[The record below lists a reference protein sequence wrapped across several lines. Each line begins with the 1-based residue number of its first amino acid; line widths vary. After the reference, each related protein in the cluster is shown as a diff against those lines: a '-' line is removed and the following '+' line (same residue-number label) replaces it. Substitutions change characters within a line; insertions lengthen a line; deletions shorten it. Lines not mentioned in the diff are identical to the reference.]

1 MSLATDPRYRS
12 IRLAW
17 LNNDAAGN
25 EIVQVFAKPSGG
37 SWSLVRSIVV
47 GASSQLGSWDTALP
61 VTAYELAM
69 RYIVVNVPAVGYE
82 SSDPDAWTAATAP
95 DSKTTFNST
104 AETPVL
110 SATEFAGAATPIT
123 LSWATAQ
130 LECPYLVEKN
140 IGAGW
145 VTVVADLEATSYP
158 YTVPGGELN
167 TTVQFR
173 VTPKRGSVAGT
184 ASNTVSVLMTVVVG
198 QPTITTSTFDAST
211 GRVSLAW
218 TAATNALTYL
228 VEKRIGVGAWSTVT
242 TISGLST
249 TYDITAA
256 EANQTLQFRVTG
268 QNGAV
273 SGTPSATANVAT
285 TMTVGVTTIGTMS
298 KSQGGVGTGAI
309 PWSIAVSGNV
319 VASGTL
325 TGQQVEWSQDGV
337 VFETD
342 TIGAAATLASKLLNG
357 GTTPPGFVTWP
368 GSYGYVFSVRV
379 RGVAAGPTYGPWS
392 ASASIVV

>member
-25 EIVQVFAKPSGG
+25 EIVQVFAKAAGG
-37 SWSLVRSIVV
+37 AWALVRSIVV
-47 GASSQLGSWDTALP
+47 GAGSQLGSWDTALP

-69 RYIVVNVPAVGYE
+69 RYVVVNVPAVGYE
-82 SSDPDAWTAATAP
+82 STDPDAWTAPTAA
-95 DSKTTFNST
+95 DSKTTVNSS

-110 SATEFAGAATPIT
+110 SATAFAGASTPIT

-158 YTVPGGELN
+158 YPVPGAELN

-173 VTPKRGSVAGT
+173 VTPKRGTVAGT
-184 ASNTVSVLMTVVVG
+184 TSNTVSVLMTVVVG
-198 QPTITTSTFDAST
+198 QPTITSLTFDSST
-211 GRVSLAW
+211 GVVTAVWS
-218 TAATNALTYL
+218 AATNALTYL
-228 VEKRIGVGAWSTVT
+228 VEKQIGAGAWTTVT
-242 TISGLST
+242 TIAGLT
-249 TYDITAA
+249 TAYSVTAA
-256 EANQTLQFRVTG
+256 DVNQTLGFRVTG

-273 SGTPSATANVAT
+273 SGTPSATVTVAT
-285 TMTVGVTTIGTMS
+285 TMTVGITTVGVVSKGPNGIGPGTNWS
-298 KSQGGVGTGAI
+298 VSASAIAPATFGATSYDYEWYQDGV
-309 PWSIAVSGNV
+309 V
-319 VASGTL
+319 VASGNVSL
-325 TGQQVEWSQDGV
+325 GNSYAYNSTGLSY
-337 VFETD
+337 
-342 TIGAAATLASKLLNG
+342 
-357 GTTPPGFVTWP
+357 P
-368 GSYGYVFSVRV
+368 GSYGITYGLRV

-392 ASASIVV
+392 AQSEVVV